1 MRHESRE
8 RRSQQI
14 CMVTIGDAGLGLD
27 FCFVLFNICVSF
39 SVAKLSS
46 TFAVSLFAGYLVT

>member
-1 MRHESRE
+1 
-8 RRSQQI
+8 
-14 CMVTIGDAGLGLD
+14 MVTIGDAGLGLD